1 MNLISRLLLFLL
13 VVGFLGTLGCTYS
26 SNADS
31 SNAGSELQE
40 IAGMA
45 SNETGDHLSV
55 SGQTMGIETVIVQS
69 RLKTLQSTLQ
79 AKTGLIKPILQ
90 HRLRRE
96 ITRLLC

>member
-13 VVGFLGTLGCTYS
+13 VVGFLGTLGCTYSSNADS

-90 HRLRRE
+90 HRLQRE
-96 ITRLLC
+96 I